1 MPLAPATRRRV
12 LILLAGLVLLVVLGV
27 AIAWYLSF
35 QRPEWWHVVPA
46 DAPATRAQAEQV
58 ENGVVSE
65 LSRARPAEAT
75 GPYRSHEWA
84 LEVTE
89 AEANAWLASRA
100 KGWVRNRGEEWPAVV
115 DGIQVSFRPGAVAI
129 GVHLEQSG
137 MNRVVSVAG
146 MPEVRD
152 GAVWVKVERMA
163 VGGLPLPRWVV
174 LDQLRSLLGGEASS
188 EVLEAMEGR
197 RPVLDEAILELDGG
211 RHVRITAVRA
221 EAGRVV
227 LMCRTEKE

>member
-1 MPLAPATRRRV
+1 MPLSPGTRRRG
-12 LILLAGLVLLVVLGV
+12 LILLAGFVLLVVLGV
-27 AIAWYLSF
+27 VIAWYLSF

-65 LSRARPAEAT
+65 LSRARPAEAS
-75 GPYRSHEWA
+75 GPYRSHEWT
-84 LEVTE
+84 LEITE

-100 KGWVRNRGEEWPAVV
+100 KSWVRNRGEEWPAVV
-115 DGIQVSFRPGAVAI
+115 DGIQVSFRPGTIAI

-137 MNRVVSVAG
+137 MNRVVSVEG

-152 GAVWVKVERMA
+152 GAVWVKVDRMA
-163 VGGLPLPRWVV
+163 VGGLPLPRAVV
-174 LDQLRSLLGGEASS
+174 MDQLGSLVGESTAD
-188 EVLEAMEGR
+188 LLDAIEGR

-211 RHVRITAVRA
+211 RHVRITGVRA

-227 LMCRTEKE
+227 LVCRTEKE